1 MVFLFLKIF
10 SQHFVTRVLC
20 QTIDKRGFRISK
32 VDDVGMIRP
41 AHLNAYERGSVRC
54 ILVSGRNGNKS
65 SVFVLSSKV
74 KQLKESSVLR
84 GDFIVPQTVL
94 MVPGKSNMI

>member
-10 SQHFVTRVLC
+10 PQHFVTRVLC
-20 QTIDKRGFRISK
+20 QTTIKRGFRISK
-32 VDDVGMIRP
+32 VDDVEMNRP

-54 ILVSGRNGNKS
+54 ILVSDKNGNKS

-74 KQLKESSVLR
+74 KQLKESSILR
-84 GDFIVPQTVL
+84 GGFTFPQTVL
-94 MVPGKSNMI
+94 MVPGKHNMI